1 MTHKWFNLNVEY
13 LSNILGKNIS
23 FTCYLCN
30 EALLVKELDDNY
42 FHENCYDI
50 LKKLIS
56 KKICEDIWN
65 IIIYKVQ

>member
-1 MTHKWFNLNVEY
+1 MLNTLVIF
-13 LSNILGKNIS
+13 LVRIFHLHII
-23 FTCYLCN
+23 LCN

-65 IIIYKVQ
+65 IIIYKIQ